1 MMRREK
7 NEEREIFEMK
17 SKHSLEKEELQ
28 TKLDDMAEELDYYKS
43 KADKLEIE

>member
-7 NEEREIFEMK
+7 TEEREAFELK

-28 TKLDDMAEELDYYKS
+28 QKIDDMAEELDYYKS
-43 KADKLEIE
+43 KADKLEVE